1 MWKKDANEKIKGEPV
16 GHKTVV
22 GLVGKRSTVVRITSK
37 LESESKKCN
46 CELSCKANIDKLP
59 GWNVTG

>member
-16 GHKTVV
+16 GDKTVV

-37 LESESKKCN
+37 LESESEKCN
-46 CELSCKANIDKLP
+46 CELSCKAYMDKLP